1 MKTFVKYLVIIPLSI
16 VLLYIY
22 IYNEIVPK
30 NLLTFILGL
39 PIFIGIIV
47 WIGSLFGKNKKE
59 A

>member
-1 MKTFVKYLVIIPLSI
+1 MKTFVKYLVIIALSI
-16 VLLYIY
+16 VLLY

-47 WIGSLFGKNKKE
+47 WIGSLFDKNKKE
-59 A
+59 E

>member
-1 MKTFVKYLVIIPLSI
+1 MKTFVKYLVIIALSI
-16 VLLYIY
+16 VLLY

-47 WIGSLFGKNKKE
+47 WIGSLFDKNKKE

>member
-16 VLLYIY
+16 VLLY